1 MPSLPFR
8 RSSLLAVGLVS
19 LASSAQAAA
28 PSVDD
33 ALKLA
38 PVQSGIEFD
47 TPSADN
53 AKNCKINPEK
63 IGKMTAWVVRDP
75 NGVILRQFSDSNGDN
90 VVDTWSYYKN
100 GLEVY
105 RDADLNFNGKAD
117 QYRWFHTGGSRW
129 GVDKNEDGKI
139 DVWKFISPEEASEE
153 VIAAIRTNDPAR
165 FQRLLLTS
173 DEIGKLGLSKELTD
187 KLTARVTE
195 ASKAFTKLVAE
206 GKIDAKAEFADFGGL
221 RPGTVPAGTRGSS
234 KDLTVYEDVWAMV
247 LAGETPQQVQIGSMV
262 NVDGAWKLIDGPA
275 LGGGNAALAG
285 FFYDSAGVQP
295 QPQGAPEQVAG
306 NEPTEEMQK
315 LLESIQKVDDQ
326 LASAAEDAKPALN
339 KERADLLE
347 ELAGIAKEP
356 AEREQWLQQMAD
368 MVSFAVQ
375 DGSYPEGLERLE
387 ALEKKLADD
396 EASENLR
403 THVEF
408 RRMQAAWGK
417 SIAEPKADYAKI
429 QEAWLKQL
437 EEFVDKH
444 KSGDHVA
451 EALLQLAMASE
462 FNSDNEA
469 AEKWYR
475 RLVADFGKS
484 PNASKS
490 EGAIRRLTSVGKTI
504 PLKGAAL
511 QGGNVDLAQY
521 GGKVV
526 LVHYWSSSSPTANS
540 DAEAIA
546 DLFKKY
552 GGAKFDVIGVN
563 LDYSKDEVTKFMGD
577 HKNVLW
583 KQLFEPGGFESR
595 LANEMGIITLPMTI
609 LVDDKGQVVNTN
621 LQVTELEDEIK
632 KLLESRVAN
641 NNAPAK

>member
-1 MPSLPFR
+1 MPSPTLG
-8 RSSLLAVGLVS
+8 RSSLLAAGLLS
-19 LASSAQAAA
+19 LASTAQAAA

-38 PVQSGIEFD
+38 PVQTGVEYD
-47 TPSADN
+47 VPSADE
-53 AKNCKINPEK
+53 AKTCKINPEK
-63 IGKMTAWVVRDP
+63 LGKVTAWVVRDP
-75 NGVILRQFSDSNGDN
+75 AGVILRQFSDSNGDN

-129 GVDKNEDGKI
+129 GLDKNEDGKL
-139 DVWKFISPEEASEE
+139 DAWKSISPEEAAEE
-153 VIAAIRTNDPAR
+153 VIASLRTKDAAR
-165 FQRLLLTS
+165 FGRLVLTAE
-173 DEIGKLGLSKELTD
+173 DVNKLGLSKELNE
-187 KLTARVTE
+187 KLTARVAE
-195 ASKAFTKLVAE
+195 APKTFAKLAGE
-206 GKIDAKAEFADFGGL
+206 GKIDSKAEFADFGGL
-221 RPGTVPAGTRGSS
+221 RPGSVPAGTRGSS

-247 LAGETPQQVQIGSMV
+247 MAGDQPQQIQIGSMV
-262 NVDGAWKLIDGPA
+262 NVDGSWKLIDGPA

-285 FFYDSAGVQP
+285 FFYDSAGAQP
-295 QPQGAPEQVAG
+295 QPQPGQEQMAA

-315 LLESIQKVDDQ
+315 LLESIQKIDEQ
-326 LASAAEDAKPALN
+326 LATAAEDKKPALN

-347 ELAGIAKEP
+347 QLAASAKDA
-356 AEREQWLQQMAD
+356 AEKEQWVQQMAD
-368 MVSFAVQ
+368 MISFAVQ

-387 ALEKKLADD
+387 KLEAKLA
-396 EASENLR
+396 EEKASDNLL

-417 SIAEPKADYAKI
+417 AIAEPKADYAKI

-469 AEKWYR
+469 AEKWYT
-475 RLVADFGKS
+475 RLSTDFGQS
-484 PNASKS
+484 PNAAKAQ
-490 EGAIRRLTSVGKTI
+490 GAIRRLTAAGKTI

-511 QGGNVDLAQY
+511 QGGEVDLGQY

-526 LVHYWSSSSPTANS
+526 LVHYWSSSSPTAKT

-563 LDYSKDEVTKFMGD
+563 LDYSKDEVTKFLGENQ
-577 HKNVLW
+577 NVRW

-621 LQVTELEDEIK
+621 LQITELEDEIK
-632 KLLESRVAN
+632 KLMEPRVAN
-641 NNAPAK
+641 AAPAK

>member
-1 MPSLPFR
+1 MPSPTFC
-8 RSSLLAVGLVS
+8 RSSLLAGCLLSLV
-19 LASSAQAAA
+19 SSAQAAA

-38 PVQSGIEFD
+38 PVQTGIEYD
-47 TPSADN
+47 VPSADE
-53 AKNCKINPEK
+53 AKTCKISPEK

-90 VVDTWSYYKN
+90 VVDTWSYYRG

-139 DVWKFISPEEASEE
+139 DLWKQISPEEASEE
-153 VIAAIRTNDPAR
+153 VIAALRTKDAAR
-165 FQRLLLTS
+165 FARLTLTA
-173 DEIGKLGLSKELTD
+173 DEIGKLGLSKELAD
-187 KLTARVTE
+187 KLTARVAE
-195 ASKAFTKLVAE
+195 APKTFAKLAGE

-221 RPGTVPAGTRGSS
+221 RPGTVPAGTRGSA
-234 KDLTVYEDVWAMV
+234 KDITVYEDVWAMV
-247 LAGETPQQVQIGSMV
+247 LSGEQPQQVQIGSLV
-262 NVDGAWKLIDGPA
+262 NVDGSWKIVDGPV
-275 LGGGNAALAG
+275 LGGGNAAVAG
-285 FFYDSAGVQP
+285 FFYDSAGAQP
-295 QPQGAPEQVAG
+295 QPQGPQEQMTG

-315 LLESIQKVDDQ
+315 LLESIQKIDDQ
-326 LASAAEDAKPALN
+326 LASAAEDKKPELN
-339 KERADLLE
+339 KQRADLLE
-347 ELAGIAKEP
+347 QLAATAKEP
-356 AEREQWLQQMAD
+356 AEQEQWLQQMAD
-368 MVSFAVQ
+368 MISFAVQ
-375 DGSYPEGLERLE
+375 DGSYPEGIERLE
-387 ALEKKLADD
+387 KLEAKLA
-396 EASENLR
+396 EEKASDNLR

-417 SIAEPKADYAKI
+417 AITEPKADYAKI

-469 AEKWYR
+469 AEKWYT
-475 RLVADFGKS
+475 RLVTDFSES
-484 PNASKS
+484 PNAAKSK
-490 EGAIRRLTSVGKTI
+490 GAIRRLTSVGKTI

-526 LVHYWSSSSPTANS
+526 LVHYWSSSSPTAKS
-540 DAEAIA
+540 DAETIA

-563 LDYSKDEVTKFMGD
+563 LDYSKDEVTKFLAENQ
-577 HKNVLW
+577 NVRW

-595 LANEMGIITLPMTI
+595 LASEMGVITLPMTI
-609 LVDDKGQVVNTN
+609 LVDDKGQVVSTS
-621 LQVTELEDEIK
+621 LQTTELEDEIK
-632 KLLESRVAN
+632 KLMESRVAN
-641 NNAPAK
+641 AAPAK

>member
-1 MPSLPFR
+1 MPSRTLG
-8 RSSLLAVGLVS
+8 RSSLLAAGLLS
-19 LASSAQAAA
+19 LASTVQAAA
-28 PSVDD
+28 PTAED

-38 PVQSGIEFD
+38 PVQPGIEYD
-47 TPSADN
+47 IPPAAD

-63 IGKMTAWVVRDP
+63 IGKVTAWVVRDP

-105 RDADLNFNGKAD
+105 RDGDLNFNGKAD
-117 QYRWFHTGGSRW
+117 QYRWFHTGGARW
-129 GVDKNEDGKI
+129 GIDKNEDGKL
-139 DVWKFISPEEASEE
+139 DAWKQISPEEASEE
-153 VIAAIRTNDPAR
+153 VIAALRTKDATR
-165 FQRLLLTS
+165 FARLLLTA
-173 DEIGKLGLSKELTD
+173 DDVNKLGLSKELND
-187 KLTARVTE
+187 KLTARIAE
-195 ASKAFTKLVAE
+195 APKTFAKLAGE

-221 RPGTVPAGTRGSS
+221 RPGSVPAGTRGST

-247 LAGETPQQVQIGSMV
+247 LAGEQPQQVQIGSMV
-262 NVDGAWKLIDGPA
+262 NVDGSWKLIDGPA

-285 FFYDSAGVQP
+285 FFYDSAGAQP
-295 QPQGAPEQVAG
+295 QPQPGQEQLAG

-315 LLESIQKVDDQ
+315 LIEAIQKVDDE
-326 LASAAEDAKPALN
+326 LASAAEDKKPALN
-339 KERADLLE
+339 TQRADLLE
-347 ELAGIAKEP
+347 QLAGIAKEP
-356 AEREQWLQQMAD
+356 AEREQWLQQMSD
-368 MVSFAVQ
+368 MISFAVQ
-375 DGSYPEGLERLE
+375 DGSYPDGIERLE
-387 ALEKKLADD
+387 KLEAKLAEEKASDD
-396 EASENLR
+396 LR

-417 SIAEPKADYAKI
+417 AIAEPKADYAKI

-444 KSGDHVA
+444 KTGDHVA
-451 EALLQLAMASE
+451 EALLQLSMASE

-475 RLVADFGKS
+475 RLVTDFAKS
-484 PNASKS
+484 PNAAKAQ
-490 EGAIRRLTSVGKTI
+490 GAIQRLTSTGKKI
-504 PLKGAAL
+504 PLKGTAL
-511 QGGNVDLAQY
+511 QGGEVDLAQY

-526 LVHYWSSSSPTANS
+526 LIHYWSSSSPTAKT
-540 DAEAIA
+540 DAETIA

-563 LDYSKDEVTKFMGD
+563 LDYSKDEVTKFLAENQ
-577 HKNVLW
+577 NVRW

-609 LVDDKGQVVNTN
+609 LVDDKGDVVNTN
-621 LQVTELEDEIK
+621 LQITELEDEIK
-632 KLLESRVAN
+632 KLMESRVAN
-641 NNAPAK
+641 AAPAK

>member
-1 MPSLPFR
+1 MPSPTLG
-8 RSSLLAVGLVS
+8 RSSLLAGCLLS

-28 PSVDD
+28 PTAVD

-38 PVQSGIEFD
+38 PVQTGIEYD
-47 TPSADN
+47 VPSADDV
-53 AKNCKINPEK
+53 KNCKINPEK

-117 QYRWFHTGGSRW
+117 QYRWFHTSGSRW
-129 GVDKNEDGKI
+129 GLDKNEDGKL
-139 DVWKFISPEEASEE
+139 DAWKQISPEETSEE
-153 VIAAIRTNDPAR
+153 VIAALRTKDGAR
-165 FQRLLLTS
+165 FARLLLTTDDVS
-173 DEIGKLGLSKELTD
+173 KLGLSKELNE
-187 KLTARVTE
+187 KLTARIAE
-195 ASKAFTKLVAE
+195 APKAFAKLADE

-221 RPGTVPAGTRGSS
+221 RPGSVPAGTRGSS

-247 LAGETPQQVQIGSMV
+247 LAGEQPQQVQIGSMV
-262 NVDGAWKLIDGPA
+262 NVDGSWKLIDGPA

-285 FFYDSAGVQP
+285 FFYDSAGAQP
-295 QPQGAPEQVAG
+295 QPQAGQEQMAG

-315 LLESIQKVDDQ
+315 LIEAIQKVDGE
-326 LASAAEDAKPALN
+326 LAAAAEDKKPALN
-339 KERADLLE
+339 TQRADLLE
-347 ELAGIAKEP
+347 QLAGIAKEQT
-356 AEREQWLQQMAD
+356 EREQWLQQVAD
-368 MVSFAVQ
+368 MISFAVQ

-387 ALEKKLADD
+387 KLEAKLAEDKASDD
-396 EASENLR
+396 LL

-417 SIAEPKADYAKI
+417 AIAEPKADYAKI

-444 KSGDHVA
+444 KTGDHVA
-451 EALLQLAMASE
+451 EALLQLSMASE
-462 FNSDNEA
+462 FNNDNEA

-475 RLVADFGKS
+475 RLVTDFGKS
-484 PNASKS
+484 PNAAKAQ
-490 EGAIRRLTSVGKTI
+490 GAIQRLTSTGKTI
-504 PLKGAAL
+504 PLKGTAL
-511 QGGNVDLAQY
+511 QGGEVDLGQY

-526 LVHYWSSSSPTANS
+526 LVHYWSSSSPTAKT

-563 LDYSKDEVTKFMGD
+563 LDYSKDEVTKFLGENQ
-577 HKNVLW
+577 NVRW

-621 LQVTELEDEIK
+621 LQITELEDEIK
-632 KLLESRVAN
+632 KLMEPRVAN
-641 NNAPAK
+641 AAPAK

>member
-1 MPSLPFR
+1 MPSPTFC
-8 RSSLLAVGLVS
+8 RSSLLAGCLLS
-19 LASSAQAAA
+19 LASSAQGAA
-28 PSVDD
+28 PSVED

-38 PVQSGIEFD
+38 PVQMGID
-47 TPSADN
+47 YDIPSADE
-53 AKNCKINPEK
+53 AKTCKINPEK

-75 NGVILRQFSDSNGDN
+75 GGVILRQFSDTNGDN
-90 VVDTWSYYKN
+90 VVDAWSYYKN

-139 DVWKFISPEEASEE
+139 DLWKQISPEEAAEE
-153 VIAAIRTNDPAR
+153 VIAALRTKDAAR
-165 FQRLLLTS
+165 FARLTLTA
-173 DEIGKLGLSKELTD
+173 DEIGKLGLSKELGD
-187 KLTARVTE
+187 KLTARVAE
-195 ASKAFTKLVAE
+195 APKTFAKLAGE

-221 RPGTVPAGTRGSS
+221 RPGSVPAGTRGSS

-247 LAGETPQQVQIGSMV
+247 LAGEQPQQVQVGSMV
-262 NVDGAWKLIDGPA
+262 NVDGSWKLIDGPT
-275 LGGGNAALAG
+275 LGGGATAIAG
-285 FFYDSAGVQP
+285 FFYDSAGAQP
-295 QPQGAPEQVAG
+295 QPQPGQEQMVG

-315 LLESIQKVDDQ
+315 LLESIQKIDDQ
-326 LASAAEDAKPALN
+326 LASAAEDKKPELN
-339 KERADLLE
+339 KQRADLLE
-347 ELAGIAKEP
+347 QLAATAKEP
-356 AEREQWLQQMAD
+356 VEQEQWIQQLAD
-368 MVSFAVQ
+368 MISFAVQ
-375 DGSYPEGLERLE
+375 DGSYPDGIERLE

-396 EASENLR
+396 KASDNIR

-417 SIAEPKADYAKI
+417 AITEPKADYAKI

-462 FNSDNEA
+462 FNGDNEA
-469 AEKWYR
+469 AEKWYT
-475 RLVADFGKS
+475 RLVTDFGDS
-484 PNASKS
+484 PNAAKSK
-490 EGAIRRLTSVGKTI
+490 GAIRRLTSVGKTI

-511 QGGNVDLAQY
+511 QGGAVDLAQY

-526 LVHYWSSSSPTANS
+526 LVHYWSSSSPTAKS
-540 DAEAIA
+540 DAEVIA

-563 LDYSKDEVTKFMGD
+563 LDYSKDEVTKFLSENQ
-577 HKNVLW
+577 NVRW

-595 LANEMGIITLPMTI
+595 LASEMGVITLPMTI
-609 LVDDKGQVVNTN
+609 LVDDKGQVVSTS
-621 LQVTELEDEIK
+621 LQITELEDEIK
-632 KLLESRVAN
+632 KLMESRVAN
-641 NNAPAK
+641 AAPAK